1 MGTAGK
7 NSFDVVRTVARA
19 LPDIEEATA
28 WGAHALKARGKLLA
42 CEAIHKSAEPDS
54 LVVKV
59 SFDQRVEL
67 IRGDPAVYYLT
78 DHYVNF
84 PSVLVRLRRIHRD
97 SLRDLLGMSWRF
109 VTEGRAPKRRARKR
123 ARKERIGQDAGDVR

>member
-1 MGTAGK
+1 MGTTGK
-7 NSFDVVRTVARA
+7 KSFDVVRAAARA
-19 LPDIEEATA
+19 LPDIEDATA

-42 CEAIHKSAEPDS
+42 CQAIHKSAEPNS

-59 SFDQRVEL
+59 SFDQRAEL
-67 IRGDPAVYYLT
+67 IKDDPDVYYLT

-97 SLRDLLGMSWRF
+97 SLRDLLGISWRF
-109 VTEGRAPKRRARKR
+109 VTEDSATKRRPRRRAPARS
-123 ARKERIGQDAGDVR
+123 A